1 MLPQIFVKNCTFSH
15 FGYCHE
21 NMKQLHFVSSLPPFS
36 RDGLSIISGSE
47 DNFIY
52 VWKTH
57 HDVSK
62 LSSARRDRNEFYESF
77 TSEQW
82 ERGKEGGREG
92 GREGERE
99 GGREKGKKG
108 RRERGKRY
116 SIQTSSSLTHSAH
129 HAPVTAAVFAP
140 VPGITVDQGLK
151 EVGQMIV
158 AADYQGCIKVYVN
171 TEKL

>member
-1 MLPQIFVKNCTFSH
+1 MMSANCRRLGEIVMSFMRVS
-15 FGYCHE
+15 
-21 NMKQLHFVSSLPPFS
+21 LVSSG
-36 RDGLSIISGSE
+36 RE
-47 DNFIY
+47 
-52 VWKTH
+52 
-57 HDVSK
+57 
-62 LSSARRDRNEFYESF
+62 
-77 TSEQW
+77 
-82 ERGKEGGREG
+82 REG

-99 GGREKGKKG
+99 GGREKGKKGRERGREKGKKG

-116 SIQTSSSLTHSAH
+116 SIQTSSSLTRSAH